1 MGTRRQQTIEAAP
14 VRRDEPLAVT
24 FLGMVFDDAE
34 REMRPEGT
42 FRVGF
47 TFEPDGA
54 FSVIRTVFTP
64 DPTSDDGETLIDLP
78 AVRHE
83 GGTARDLMDALLA
96 ARSRD

>member
-1 MGTRRQQTIEAAP
+1 MAAP

-24 FLGMVFDDAE
+24 LLGMVYDDAGHE
-34 REMRPEGT
+34 SRYAGGY
-42 FRVGF
+42 RVGL

-64 DPTSDDGETLIDLP
+64 DPTSDDGETLIELP